1 MFRARL
7 AIAKKTKDSYSHKP
21 TLLRRNNVKVQNL
34 TLVDKISSTT
44 RSITT
49 SVFRFFSIYDYVC
62 FGASKWFDFQHAFS
76 LTWLYTLSK
85 FHFEL
90 LSKTGSIQTSWRY
103 PLWCGNHVWSK
114 PPPPPLSP
122 HSMCQGS
129 GSCVFVRMH
138 IVSHVGL
145 SSSIPTGFWRD
156 VQENDTSSYSRSI
169 FIMTTLCMSAWIMI
183 LWQLAKNATPTHDA
197 HIDEHVTPTMA
208 TPTILGVE
216 TSCFVAQG

>member
-1 MFRARL
+1 MFASGL
-7 AIAKKTKDSYSHKP
+7 LNDLIFNMLFLWHDYIHCP
-21 TLLRRNNVKVQNL
+21 NFTLN
-34 TLVDKISSTT
+34 S
-44 RSITT
+44 
-49 SVFRFFSIYDYVC
+49 
-62 FGASKWFDFQHAFS
+62 FQK
-76 LTWLYTLSK
+76 LGLSK
-85 FHFEL
+85 PVGGIPCDVA
-90 LSKTGSIQTSWRY
+90 TM
-103 PLWCGNHVWSK
+103 CGLN

-145 SSSIPTGFWRD
+145 SSSIPTGFWWD
-156 VQENDTSSYSRSI
+156 VQENDTSSCSRSI

-197 HIDEHVTPTMA
+197 HIDEHMTPTMA